1 MSPEGMLWYAQRRK
15 LERLFVEWAQEN
27 DAAQTPMN
35 MVGWLMLND
44 LLNVNATLELIKS
57 RG

>member
-1 MSPEGMLWYAQRRK
+1 MLWYAQRRK